1 MFAWARRL
9 PAYAL
14 NGISV
19 SLGIGF
25 VQLLV
30 GALASAAFA
39 QAASIGAVL
48 ASLPHL
54 TGRAVP
60 TFRRTLVGGLLASA
74 ATLLVAVTADHP
86 TLRGAAIALISFV
99 ALLGMAWGTR
109 ASPLVFSVT
118 IGVIFSLAR
127 TSDEG
132 ALRLSL
138 ANACGVVLYSGWA
151 FANARLLEPRYRV
164 LAVFDALDAAAALLR
179 ARAVVL
185 AETYPAL
192 DGEPGAR
199 FVQLSDEVRLAQALQ
214 TARDLAYPA
223 ATRPGGALQVAVISR
238 IAELREIV
246 LTSRLDLDL
255 LGHDHAARFI
265 RARLGVGLRKLS
277 DCLQQLALAEQ
288 QAGVAPLHGQFALPD
303 LPELMDAAELLE
315 ADDPRQRLL
324 PVVAARLRYLRD
336 EVDGIRGLLLG
347 EVARASLSPSE
358 LLRYV
363 ADDDTWPLRVVR
375 EHLSLHSPVLRHA
388 LRSALAFSSVYVLA
402 YALPWATRPYWF
414 LLSVAVVLRGTL
426 DDTLSRRNARILGTA
441 VGCLVVTVL
450 VPVAPDPWLK
460 LTFVAAVGVSHA
472 FVNVRYLL
480 TAISATVMAL
490 LQAHFAAPNTTALIV
505 ERLLDTVLGALFA
518 WAFSYVLPSWERRS
532 LPAAIERTLEALRA
546 YSRSVLVPA
555 GPARAEQ
562 RLARQRAYD
571 ALAVVAAALK
581 RSAAEPKSVRP
592 PIEELVSALDHA
604 QRLMAHLSSLR
615 SLLERRAERL
625 PSGETYPA
633 LAQAR
638 RTIDEQLGLVDA
650 PRDMRPREPSHAEL
664 PGTPVEQAPLPWL
677 LRRLD
682 ASVHDASEAGAAARQ
697 ALAQL
702 RRRPEPQ
709 RVEAAPR
716 ATSDE

>member
-19 SLGIGF
+19 SLGVGL
-25 VQLLV
+25 VQVLV
-30 GALASAAFA
+30 GALASDTFA

-54 TGRAVP
+54 TGRAIP
-60 TFRRTLVGGLLASA
+60 TLRRTLVGGLLASF
-74 ATLLVAVTADHP
+74 ATLIVVVTADHLL
-86 TLRGAAIALISFV
+86 LRGAAIALISFV
-99 ALLGMAWGTR
+99 ALLGMAWGPR
-109 ASPLVFSVT
+109 AAPLVFSVI

-127 TSDEG
+127 PSAQG
-132 ALRLSL
+132 ALLLTGASV
-138 ANACGVVLYSGWA
+138 CGVGVYALWA
-151 FANARLLEPRYRV
+151 FVSAKLLEPRYRA
-164 LAVFDALDAAAALLR
+164 LAVFDALEAAAALLR
-179 ARAVVL
+179 ARAAVL
-185 AETYPAL
+185 QQTHLEAE
-192 DGEPGAR
+192 GEAAAR
-199 FVQLSDEVRLAQALQ
+199 FLQLSDEVRLAQALQ
-214 TARDLAYPA
+214 TARDLTYPGA
-223 ATRPGGALQVAVISR
+223 NSRGGALQVAILSR

-265 RARLGVGLRKLS
+265 RARLAVGLRKLS
-277 DCLQQLALAEQ
+277 ECLQQLAQAEAQ
-288 QAGVAPLHGQFALPD
+288 PGPADSPRDRLS
-303 LPELMDAAELLE
+303 LPELPNLLE
-315 ADDPRQRLL
+315 AATLIDESDARTRLL
-324 PVVAARLRYLRD
+324 PVVANRLRYLSE

-347 EVARASLSPSE
+347 ESARPSLAPE
-358 LLRYV
+358 DLARYV
-363 ADDDTWPLRVVR
+363 ADDDTWPLGVVL

-388 LRSALAFSSVYVLA
+388 LRSALAFTSVYFLA
-402 YALPWATRPYWF
+402 YALPWTTRPYWL

-426 DDTLSRRNARILGTA
+426 DDTLSRRNARVWGTA
-441 VGCLVVTVL
+441 VGCIAVTVL
-450 VPVAPDPWLK
+450 VPVAPPPLLK

-490 LQAHFAAPNTTALIV
+490 LQAHFAAPNNTALIF
-505 ERLLDTVLGALFA
+505 ERLLDTVIGALFA

-532 LPAAIERTLEALRA
+532 LPAAIQRSLEALRA

-571 ALAVVAAALK
+571 ALAVVAAALR
-581 RSAAEPKSVRP
+581 RSAAEPKRVRP
-592 PIEELVSALDHA
+592 PVAPLVSALDHA

-625 PSGETYPA
+625 PSGETYTA
-633 LAQAR
+633 LAQTR
-638 RTIDEQLGLVDA
+638 QTIDEQLSLSES
-650 PRDMRPREPSHAEL
+650 PRDMRPRTPSHAEL
-664 PGTPVEQAPLPWL
+664 PDAPVEQDPLPWL

-682 ASVHDASEAGAAARQ
+682 ASIYDATEAASAARQ
-697 ALAQL
+697 ALGEL
-702 RRRPEPQ
+702 NSR
-709 RVEAAPR
+709 
-716 ATSDE
+716 